1 MLTRPHSRVIT
12 DKVLALA
19 WEAGGD
25 DKACVI
31 FALLACR
38 KLSHRLTQGVDC
50 RYFRQRSLT
59 DLDESE
65 LHRLRMQGCER
76 MAKLMI
82 DSITSNDAY
91 LFTDVLLRR

>member
-12 DKVLALA
+12 DRVLSLA

-38 KLSHRLTQGVDC
+38 KLFSYCLG
-50 RYFRQRSLT
+50 
-59 DLDESE
+59 
-65 LHRLRMQGCER
+65 
-76 MAKLMI
+76 
-82 DSITSNDAY
+82 
-91 LFTDVLLRR
+91 